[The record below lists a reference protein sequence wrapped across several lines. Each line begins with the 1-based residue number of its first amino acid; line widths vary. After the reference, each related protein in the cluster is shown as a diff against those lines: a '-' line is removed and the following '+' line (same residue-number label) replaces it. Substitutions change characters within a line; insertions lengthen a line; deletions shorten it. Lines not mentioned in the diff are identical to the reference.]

1 MDWGLMVGYL
11 NRAGEVVVFPPSHN
25 ILAEGVRQATSSPTT
40 LTHSGLIILRK
51 PTASQLGLRVRGTT
65 IAYSSI
71 GTASIANGV
80 LVNFLP
86 LYVFGF
92 TGSDFLAASISSV
105 PAISA
110 MVMSPFWGA
119 LNDRTRS
126 VKPLM
131 PIGVLP
137 YAGLCFFLLIVNDV
151 PGIFVG
157 WSVASLLISST
168 TPVFAAYVTASE
180 RKRGA
185 SIGLLA
191 ASMGSGGALG
201 AIVGG
206 ITYQWYDLRLAFL
219 FGGVGAILAGFMIF
233 LLLREGQGVQGPIE
247 VKTRI
252 ATLRVLQ
259 NPGVLKPCIS
269 CFSYM
274 VGITA
279 FSALASIYV
288 VEILGG
294 SRLLWGV
301 STTLAYVFGALAI
314 APLGRLSDRV
324 GRKPII
330 GAGLFLQVALLLSFL
345 FFRDPLFV
353 AILLV
358 APLAYVVC
366 NTITTLVT
374 DFSGERERG
383 KAVGIQYSFLN
394 GGGVVGPMLGGAIAE
409 VSGIG
414 MVLVFAIACVLF
426 SLLWLQRM
434 VSDSPALRESIA
446 TAI

>member
-1 MDWGLMVGYL
+1 M
-11 NRAGEVVVFPPSHN
+11 S
-25 ILAEGVRQATSSPTT
+25 
-40 LTHSGLIILRK
+40 
-51 PTASQLGLRVRGTT
+51 
-65 IAYSSI
+65 
-71 GTASIANGV
+71 
-80 LVNFLP
+80 FLP

-92 TGSDFLAASISSV
+92 TGSDFLAASISAV
-105 PAISA
+105 PSIGA
-110 MVMSPFWGA
+110 MVTTPFWGA
-119 LNDRTRS
+119 LKDRSGS

-131 PIGVLP
+131 LVGILP
-137 YAGLCFFLLIVNDV
+137 YAALCFFLLFVNNV

-157 WSVASLLISST
+157 WSVTSVLISST
-168 TPVFAAYVTASE
+168 TPVFAAYVTAGE

-191 ASMGSGGALG
+191 ASTASGSGLG

-206 ITYQWYDLRLAFL
+206 ITYQWYDLRVAFL
-219 FGGVGAILAGFMIF
+219 LGGASAILAGLMIF
-233 LLLREGQGVQGPIE
+233 LLLWEEPASLGPIE
-247 VKTRI
+247 PRTRI
-252 ATLRVLQ
+252 ATLEVLQ

-294 SRLLWGV
+294 SRFLWGV
-301 STTLAYVFGALAI
+301 SWTLTSVFAALAI
-314 APLGRLSDRV
+314 APVGRLSDRI

-330 GAGLFLQVALLLSFL
+330 GVGLFLQVALYLSFV
-345 FFRDPLFV
+345 FFRDPFFV

-358 APLAYVVC
+358 APLAFVVC
-366 NTITTLVT
+366 TTITTLVT
-374 DFSGERERG
+374 DFSGERDRG

-394 GGGVVGPMLGGAIAE
+394 GGGVVGALLGGAIAE

-426 SLLWLQRM
+426 SLVWLQLK
-434 VSDSPALRESIA
+434 VSDSPASRESIA